1 MLVPEDNSSLTDLG
15 VNSERDCGTI
25 AEIDVNNPLIF
36 TASSELSSVPITQ
49 LGNLDDNIILPPNSP
64 IYEPIVDISADPS
77 VDPV

>member
-36 TASSELSSVPITQ
+36 TASSEL
-49 LGNLDDNIILPPNSP
+49 
-64 IYEPIVDISADPS
+64 
-77 VDPV
+77 